1 MAPLQRSPFSPSQPW
16 AQSFPPANPPIA
28 SQSITRDAP
37 FSQVGMASTTMLPPS
52 SLVFFPRRDTFA
64 SESIPEGRGSAPL
77 SREGKLELTEESRL
91 SQP

>member
-1 MAPLQRSPFSPSQPW
+1 MGEVGGGGSCDLRGVHGPVAAVASGDGEHYYAPS
-16 AQSFPPANPPIA
+16 
-28 SQSITRDAP
+28 
-37 FSQVGMASTTMLPPS
+37 S

-77 SREGKLELTEESRL
+77 SQEGKVELTEESRL

>member
-1 MAPLQRSPFSPSQPW
+1 MGLSLRSPQ
-16 AQSFPPANPPIA
+16 A
-28 SQSITRDAP
+28 
-37 FSQVGMASTTMLPPS
+37 MASTHAPSS

-77 SREGKLELTEESRL
+77 SQEGKLELTEESRL